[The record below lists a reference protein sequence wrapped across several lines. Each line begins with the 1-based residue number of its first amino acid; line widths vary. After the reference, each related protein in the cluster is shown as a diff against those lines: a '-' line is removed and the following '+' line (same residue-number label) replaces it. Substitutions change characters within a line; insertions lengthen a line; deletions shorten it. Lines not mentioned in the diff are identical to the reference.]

1 MPENEFKGLMGNL
14 LSAADRGFEPSVD
27 EESKEEGAARKALKA
42 VNLVNSGFYLVI
54 SLLFSSLDEWKVE
67 KRAWL
72 KVAVAQARN
81 HSFLVKLD
89 TLTGVK
95 GPVKLRDLECEEGG
109 SSPLLKCLRP
119 GLMAIALVDVMKHK
133 FEEAMD
139 GVPKLTGEY

>member
-42 VNLVNSGFYLVI
+42 
-54 SLLFSSLDEWKVE
+54 
-67 KRAWL
+67 
-72 KVAVAQARN
+72 
-81 HSFLVKLD
+81 VKLD

>member
-89 TLTGVK
+89 TLTPIAQV
-95 GPVKLRDLECEEGG
+95 VNQDNLEGYSCPSCASIIVEN
-109 SSPLLKCLRP
+109 
-119 GLMAIALVDVMKHK
+119 
-133 FEEAMD
+133 
-139 GVPKLTGEY
+139 Y